1 MPTTGE
7 KPGKGLYQ
15 CLKCGEIIRLDDD
28 TDTLPP
34 CPKCYHTEYA
44 KVG

>member
-7 KPGKGLYQ
+7 KPGKGLYACVKDGQ
-15 CLKCGEIIRLDDD
+15 TVRLDDD

-34 CPKCYHTEYA
+34 CPRCGGTEFRRI
-44 KVG
+44 G

>member
-7 KPGKGLYQ
+7 KPGKGTYQ
-15 CLKCGEIIRLDDD
+15 CKQDGQIVVLDDD

-34 CPKCYHTEYA
+34 CPRCDGTEFN
-44 KVG
+44 KIG